1 MWLGCRSQKTPLVA
15 EKRDRRAQLW
25 QFDIDISAKGRAV
38 GDSQPQA
45 PLRILVVDDD
55 SLVRMGTVAMV
66 EELGHVVVAEAG
78 SGAQALALLR
88 EADNIDLLLT
98 DQAMPGMTGQQ
109 LAEAAREVR
118 PGLPVLLA
126 TGYADQGAVG
136 PKNLPRLPKPY
147 GLDDL
152 ASALSALVAKGS
164 T

>member
-1 MWLGCRSQKTPLVA
+1 M
-15 EKRDRRAQLW
+15 
-25 QFDIDISAKGRAV
+25 

-66 EELGHVVVAEAG
+66 EELGHIVVAEAG

-88 EADNIDLLLT
+88 EGGAVDLLLT

-109 LAEAAREVR
+109 LADAAREVR

-126 TGYADQGAVG
+126 TGYADQGAAG
-136 PKNLPRLPKPY
+136 AKNLPRLPKPY

-152 ASALSALVAKGS
+152 ATALSAFTKRLP
-164 T
+164 

>member
-1 MWLGCRSQKTPLVA
+1 MTGGLDSGNS
-15 EKRDRRAQLW
+15 
-25 QFDIDISAKGRAV
+25 DIDISAKGRAV
-38 GDSQPQA
+38 GDSQSRA

-55 SLVRMGTVAMV
+55 SLVRMGTVAMI

-88 EADNIDLLLT
+88 EGTSVDLLLT
-98 DQAMPGMTGQQ
+98 DQAMPRMTGQQ
-109 LAEAAREVR
+109 LADAARGVR

-126 TGYADQGAVG
+126 TGYADQGAAG
-136 PKNLPRLPKPY
+136 AKNLPRLPKPY

-152 ASALSALVAKGS
+152 ATALSAFVGKGS

>member
-1 MWLGCRSQKTPLVA
+1 M
-15 EKRDRRAQLW
+15 
-25 QFDIDISAKGRAV
+25 

-55 SLVRMGTVAMV
+55 SLVRMGTMAMV
-66 EELGHVVVAEAG
+66 EELGHIVVAEAG

-88 EADNIDLLLT
+88 EGGAVDLLLT

-109 LAEAAREVR
+109 LADAAREVR

-126 TGYADQGAVG
+126 TGYADQGAAG
-136 PKNLPRLPKPY
+136 AKNLPRLPKPY

-152 ASALSALVAKGS
+152 ATALSAFTKRLP
-164 T
+164 

>member
-1 MWLGCRSQKTPLVA
+1 MRGNR
-15 EKRDRRAQLW
+15 RRAVPAE
-25 QFDIDISAKGRAV
+25 DVTSGTDSGNSGIDISAKGFVV

-45 PLRILVVDDD
+45 PLRVLVVDDD

-78 SGAQALALLR
+78 GGAQALALLR
-88 EADNIDLLLT
+88 ETGGIDLLLT

-109 LAEAAREVR
+109 LAEAARAVR

-126 TGYADQGAVG
+126 TGYAEQGATGVR
-136 PKNLPRLPKPY
+136 NLPRLPKPY

-152 ASALSALVAKGS
+152 AAALSAFIAKRPP
-164 T
+164 